1 MTPPDRPLPSVVS
14 DAHRDAVAQA
24 LSVHF
29 ANDRI
34 SVETL
39 DARMAM
45 VYEATT
51 MTQLEG
57 ALAGLDL
64 SPRPETDPGH
74 PVLIAAPETVPM
86 RSVAMAVL
94 GGFEAKGS
102 WVVPREL
109 QVTAILGGGELD
121 MREARFA
128 AGITEINVTAL
139 LGGVEITVPPGVRV
153 EVLGSALLG
162 GFALSGMDESAFDP
176 AAPVLRV
183 RGIAIMG
190 GVEVRVRGPSKKM
203 LKRFEEAMARVRI
216 GRGRHPTPRP

>member
-1 MTPPDRPLPSVVS
+1 MTPPNRPLPAVVS

-24 LSVHF
+24 LSAHF

-34 SVETL
+34 TVETL

-51 MTQLEG
+51 MPELEA

-64 SPRPETDPGH
+64 SPRSETDPGH
-74 PVLIAAPETVPM
+74 PVLIASPETVPM

-128 AGITEINVTAL
+128 PGITEINITAL
-139 LGGVEITVPPGVRV
+139 LGGVQITVPPGVRV
-153 EVLGSALLG
+153 EVLGSAMMG
-162 GFALSGMDESAFDP
+162 GFAQSGTDETAFDP
-176 AAPVLRV
+176 SAPVLRI

-190 GVEVRVRGPSKKM
+190 GVDVRMRGPSKKM
-203 LKRFEEAMARVRI
+203 LKRFEEAMARARL
-216 GRGRHPTPRP
+216 GRGKHPTPRP